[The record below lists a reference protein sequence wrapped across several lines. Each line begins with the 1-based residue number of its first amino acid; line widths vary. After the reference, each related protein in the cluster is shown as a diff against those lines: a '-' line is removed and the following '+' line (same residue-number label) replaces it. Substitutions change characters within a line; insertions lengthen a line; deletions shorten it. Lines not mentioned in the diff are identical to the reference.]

1 MGTLVCCAH
10 NWVIQFSHLL
20 HSKKT
25 SVWCTRLNMMSVVH
39 PSFASCCGQVFTFVV
54 VYRVSTSCVLL
65 FLWNYLVGCAW
76 GLLCVKSVGLLIAQ
90 NSLKWKVFLHC
101 LIQTVTLTYYRIVG
115 NVRGRKL
122 SRIWRFCGY
131 FFVKFWYVVFWRGM
145 SEQSMEVFSAKII
158 FHQFAKVFCLE
169 SFPLYGN

>member
-1 MGTLVCCAH
+1 MCCAH

-65 FLWNYLVGCAW
+65 FLWNCLVGCAW

-101 LIQTVTLTYYRIVG
+101 LIQTVTLTYYRIAG

-122 SRIWRFCGY
+122 SWISRFCGY
-131 FFVKFWYVVFWRGM
+131 FFVKFWDVVFWRGM
-145 SEQSMEVFSAKII
+145 SEQSMEVFSAKIL
-158 FHQFAKVFCLE
+158 FSTNLRKFSASKVSRYTVTKL
-169 SFPLYGN
+169 L